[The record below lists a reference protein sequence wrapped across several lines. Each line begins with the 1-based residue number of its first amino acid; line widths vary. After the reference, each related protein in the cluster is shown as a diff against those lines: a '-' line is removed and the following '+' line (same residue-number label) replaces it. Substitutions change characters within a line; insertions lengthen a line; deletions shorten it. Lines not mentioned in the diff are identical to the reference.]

1 MNGWAKFFLLIA
13 CCVITL
19 ILWPQYNRE
28 GLHFMMMLALLWTC
42 LIMLV
47 SVVGNIFAL
56 YKFET
61 LNRLISIIYLIVM
74 LASLIYYFPLQ
85 DGKTPYLR
93 MKNNIWPTI
102 ADSKEG
108 VKRLTFNFDF
118 VRRNVRRDAN
128 FVNQKLEDTSAA
140 TKKIQKKVEKAQD
153 ALDIIVEP
161 IEEETEE

>member
-102 ADSKEG
+102 ADTKEG

-118 VRRNVRRDAN
+118 VHRNVRRDAN

>member
-28 GLHFMMMLALLWTC
+28 GLHFMLMLALLWTC

-61 LNRLISIIYLIVM
+61 LNRLISIIYLVVM

-102 ADSKEG
+102 ADTKEG

>member
-13 CCVITL
+13 CCVFTL

-28 GLHFMMMLALLWTC
+28 GLHFMLMLALLWTC

-74 LASLIYYFPLQ
+74 LASLIYYFPLKNDQ
-85 DGKTPYLR
+85 TPYLR

-102 ADSKEG
+102 ADTKEG